1 MRAVAPAELH
11 CLRKKMPSA
20 PDGVML
26 DGAGGVAGGTTDSG
40 TRGAGVGAGLA
51 LGVLVG
57 VVERTAV
64 GSDGVLVDVIVAVG
78 VDVVVTV
85 GEGVGTPE
93 QRASRGIKGLLSP
106 LKVPTEMRLLL
117 LSSTSARTASSYE
130 PGATSTDDSKPT
142 RASTESIHRK
152 RLGSSL
158 KTVAGEPFTD
168 SRRRENSGDNRYPR
182 WERTNT

>member
-1 MRAVAPAELH
+1 
-11 CLRKKMPSA
+11 MPSA

-85 GEGVGTPE
+85 GEGATLNHASIQRNPE
-93 QRASRGIKGLLSP
+93 NATWRVAFTIRPGETVRPVELRCFIRGEDGAALTETWSHLWSR
-106 LKVPTEMRLLL
+106 
-117 LSSTSARTASSYE
+117 
-130 PGATSTDDSKPT
+130 
-142 RASTESIHRK
+142 
-152 RLGSSL
+152 
-158 KTVAGEPFTD
+158 
-168 SRRRENSGDNRYPR
+168 
-182 WERTNT
+182 

>member
-1 MRAVAPAELH
+1 
-11 CLRKKMPSA
+11 
-20 PDGVML
+20 ML

-85 GEGVGTPE
+85 GEGVGAPE
-93 QRASRGIKGLLSP
+93 QRASRGIKGLL
-106 LKVPTEMRLLL
+106 
-117 LSSTSARTASSYE
+117 
-130 PGATSTDDSKPT
+130 
-142 RASTESIHRK
+142 
-152 RLGSSL
+152 
-158 KTVAGEPFTD
+158 
-168 SRRRENSGDNRYPR
+168 
-182 WERTNT
+182 